1 MPSWVSIFFIG
12 RHHNSVHSKKQ
23 HLRAYR
29 SIDDCNQLQV
39 PQISHGFPYLLIPMF
54 VLGLWCNARR
64 DPILTSWAM
73 RHFLFS
79 DCCHPSLRLRLR
91 NRLQTVFNLS
101 VKDCT
106 SNGTWHT
113 TIPTIGDV
121 IKESAVTAAV
131 DTPRL
136 IYYHIAQYYSFA
148 LSSAHTL
155 ICSILLLCD
164 LYFTITVR
172 NSSIRP
178 IIISLSKR
186 PFRRLWMMYY
196 HDYGI
201 GSIILSYYYGF
212 VIEEYCTYLWD
223 FMAPTRRLAQT
234 VLIMNGKI

>member
-79 DCCHPSLRLRLR
+79 DCCHPSLRLR

-106 SNGTWHT
+106 SNGIWHT

-131 DTPRL
+131 PRGW
-136 IYYHIAQYYSFA
+136 S
-148 LSSAHTL
+148 T
-155 ICSILLLCD
+155 
-164 LYFTITVR
+164 
-172 NSSIRP
+172 
-178 IIISLSKR
+178 IISPNIVLHSLPPTPSFV
-186 PFRRLWMMYY
+186 PFCFYVTYISRSLCA
-196 HDYGI
+196 
-201 GSIILSYYYGF
+201 ILRYDPSSS
-212 VIEEYCTYLWD
+212 L
-223 FMAPTRRLAQT
+223 
-234 VLIMNGKI
+234 